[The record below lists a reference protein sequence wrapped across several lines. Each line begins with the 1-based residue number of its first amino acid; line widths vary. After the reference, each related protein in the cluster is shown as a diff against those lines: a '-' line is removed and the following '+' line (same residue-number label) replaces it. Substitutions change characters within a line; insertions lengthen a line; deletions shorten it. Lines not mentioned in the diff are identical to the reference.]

1 MRGLGRADVRRRR
14 DRQAVDLA
22 VEACEPPAEYTLTGP
37 EDEQNLADAHRFA
50 GDPEARLG
58 PPPGIGSERHL
69 FDPSLH
75 LCTKRYSIRMKAV
88 LAIAAVCVLG
98 AAALAYFVLDPFG
111 DDSDPTASLHLSGT
125 ACERLAGL
133 AGYLADTDDNVNEF
147 LLDLGQRAGGISRGR
162 RALADLARGGRNRIP
177 GKGFKQRF
185 DDGSIGQVR
194 HFVGYAR
201 ASMFGGTNVTRWI
214 SENLRH
220 DAAGFPGWPAGR

>member
-1 MRGLGRADVRRRR
+1 
-14 DRQAVDLA
+14 
-22 VEACEPPAEYTLTGP
+22 
-37 EDEQNLADAHRFA
+37 
-50 GDPEARLG
+50 
-58 PPPGIGSERHL
+58 
-69 FDPSLH
+69 
-75 LCTKRYSIRMKAV
+75 MKAV
-88 LAIAAVCVLG
+88 LAITVVCVLG
-98 AAALAYFVLDPFG
+98 AAALAYFVLDPFE

-201 ASMFGGTNVTRWI
+201 AWMFGGTNVTRWI

-220 DAAGFPGWPAGR
+220 DAPDSPDGRLGDEGIEFAQDLIAGRLELSAASTWLRTKLCRRSSPIYRSTGVRSPVGGA